1 MRRYKYP
8 TINTDTYTL
17 NEDKDGND
25 GREGDGR
32 EGNERRRGLG
42 WMMNEDG
49 KEDERIGRSEE
60 WIIERIEY

>member
-1 MRRYKYP
+1 MRGEEE
-8 TINTDTYTL
+8 I
-17 NEDKDGND
+17 
-25 GREGDGR
+25 GREG
-32 EGNERRRGLG
+32 EKEEEG